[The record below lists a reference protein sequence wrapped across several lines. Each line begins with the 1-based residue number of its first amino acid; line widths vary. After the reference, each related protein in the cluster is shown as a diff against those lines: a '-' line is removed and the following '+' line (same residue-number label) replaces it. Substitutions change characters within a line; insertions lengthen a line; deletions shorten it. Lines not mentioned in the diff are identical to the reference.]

1 MSTTNFCN
9 ASSAGIISSKS
20 YSVAMTGLMWGADV
34 KAAHSATAVWTSQF
48 GRGLLTYYNVCNID
62 VSKVCGCNV
71 GVLGM
76 EGVLQM
82 KALSICRRI
91 FGPRS

>member
-1 MSTTNFCN
+1 VRDIDDEFLQRL
-9 ASSAGIISSKS
+9 SAGIISSKS
-20 YSVAMTGLMWGADV
+20 YSVAMTGLMLGATA

-48 GRGLLTYYNVCNID
+48 GRGLLTCYDVCNID

-76 EGVLQM
+76 EGVL
-82 KALSICRRI
+82 
-91 FGPRS
+91 